1 MAARRQVDTSQY
13 SDGNGDKLSLTHYPA
28 QRGRILA
35 AVSPPRVTQRSLTTY
50 RIEAWIWVS
59 GVRTVTSGLRRGKD
73 SSIVN
78 GLEGSSVHV

>member
-35 AVSPPRVTQRSLTTY
+35 AVSPPNLHDSHRKVNLQALPMSPDH
-50 RIEAWIWVS
+50 
-59 GVRTVTSGLRRGKD
+59 GKD
-73 SSIVN
+73 ARNLQSPDLVPPMSQR
-78 GLEGSSVHV
+78 LQ